1 MSAPKGYSSQGKDDR
16 LTAQFAT
23 VEPVRQLQNG
33 LTVNAHQFVRLVG
46 SDACEVGSSTSI
58 LIATSHAA
66 LVGDV
71 IRFTSGTFSGR
82 EVKVSA
88 IASNTITLA
97 ETLPSQPNTGDTF
110 DILRHKYP
118 LVDSTGA
125 VSITGSISFT
135 EAATAADGGSLP
147 ALTKVVSGYDGT
159 NVQVLK
165 TDTDGKLQVSVAGL
179 NIDTSSSTDIFE
191 TSIVNS
197 RYNQLEI
204 SFDTTPG
211 ANLITNTTSGGG
223 SVSTALGHTTYATS
237 TATTAFAKGV
247 SVQSV
252 KYRPGAE
259 LYSYFTASFTTPTSA
274 NSYQRIGI
282 YDSNNGFFIG
292 YNGTT
297 FGVTLRTGGA
307 DTFTARSSWNGD
319 PLDGSSTSEFTRSG
333 TPEAINLTYSNVFRI
348 RFGWL
353 GSASILFEVL
363 SPDESW
369 VVFHTIKKPNSQ
381 LLPSIANPDLPMTID
396 VSKTSADA
404 TDLKMTTGCWAAG
417 ASSPNAPITST
428 LTDNSLAQLTR
439 SVIVGQTTGGGGGY
453 VNVKVNP
460 SGALTV
466 DATLSA
472 LDAALDGQKTMANSL
487 PVVIASDQSAVPI
500 SASSLPLPTGAATET
515 TLSALNTKVPS
526 GLTVSSTRLLV
537 DGSGVTQP
545 VSGSVSVSNFPA
557 TQAVSGTV
565 AATQSGIWST
575 RTLDGSGS
583 LITSTPNV
591 PAGKNGLDVNV
602 SNSVLTVVQPG
613 AANLNATVI
622 GTGTFAVQATQSGTW
637 STRTQ
642 DGSGNTIGSTSNA
655 LDINIKSSAISFNG
669 PGGRTSVLLY
679 RNVYS
684 TTNVTTTAYTQVVAS
699 LASAVTIIDIFDSS
713 GQVLVLAT
721 GAAGAEVQKA
731 YIYPGGNGQIPIFI
745 AAGTRVSI
753 RAISANAVSGEINMT
768 FYS

>member
-16 LTAQFAT
+16 LTSQFAT

-88 IASNTITLA
+88 VALNSITLA
-97 ETLPSQPNTGDTF
+97 ETLPSQPANGDTF

-118 LVDSTGA
+118 LVDSSGA
-125 VSITGSISFT
+125 VNITGSISFT

-204 SFDTTPG
+204 SFDTAPG
-211 ANLITNTTSGGG
+211 ASLITNTTSGGG

-237 TATTAFAKGV
+237 TATTATAKGV

-353 GSASILFEVL
+353 GSASIIFEVL

-369 VVFHTIKKPNSQ
+369 IVFHTIKKPNSQ

-428 LTDNSLAQLTR
+428 LTDNSLAQLSR

-500 SASSLPLPTGAATET
+500 S
-515 TLSALNTKVPS
+515 
-526 GLTVSSTRLLV
+526 
-537 DGSGVTQP
+537 
-545 VSGSVSVSNFPA
+545 GSVSVSNFPA
-557 TQAVSGTV
+557 TQPVSGTV

-591 PAGKNGLDVNV
+591 PLGKNGLDVNV
-602 SNSVLTVVQPG
+602 SNSVLTVVQSS
-613 AANLNATVI
+613 AVNLNATVI
-622 GTGTFAVQATQSGTW
+622 GTGTFAVQAAQSGNW
-637 STRTQ
+637 SSRTQ

-655 LDINIKSSAISFNG
+655 LDINIKSSNISFNG

-684 TTNVTTTAYTQVVAS
+684 TTNVTTAAYTQVVAS

-713 GQVLVLAT
+713 GQVLAIAT
-721 GAAGAEVQKA
+721 GAAGAESQKA
-731 YIYPGGNGQIPIFI
+731 YIYPGGNGQIPLAI

-753 RAISANAVSGEINMT
+753 RAISSNAVSGEINMT

>member
-204 SFDTTPG
+204 SFDTAPG
-211 ANLITNTTSGGG
+211 ASLITNTTSGGG

-237 TATTAFAKGV
+237 TATTASAKGV

-282 YDSNNGFFIG
+282 YDSNDGFFIG

-307 DTFTARSSWNGD
+307 DTFTARASWNGD

-353 GSASILFEVL
+353 GSASIIFEVL

-369 VVFHTIKKPNSQ
+369 IVFHTIKKPNSQ
-381 LLPSIANPDLPMTID
+381 LLPSIANPDLPMTIN

-428 LTDNSLAQLTR
+428 LTDNSLAQLSR

-500 SASSLPLPTGAATET
+500 SGS
-515 TLSALNTKVPS
+515 
-526 GLTVSSTRLLV
+526 VSVSNFPA
-537 DGSGVTQP
+537 TQP
-545 VSGSVSVSNFPA
+545 VSGSVSASQVGTWIVRNQDGAGNYLSSTSNALDVNLKTSSITLPTSVSNFPA

-565 AATQSGIWST
+565 A
-575 RTLDGSGS
+575 
-583 LITSTPNV
+583 
-591 PAGKNGLDVNV
+591 
-602 SNSVLTVVQPG
+602 
-613 AANLNATVI
+613 
-622 GTGTFAVQATQSGTW
+622 ATQSGTW

-655 LDINIKSSAISFNG
+655 LDINIKSSNISFNG

-684 TTNVTTTAYTQVVAS
+684 TTNVTTAAYTQVVAS

-713 GQVLVLAT
+713 GQVLAIAT
-721 GAAGAEVQKA
+721 GAAGAESQKA
-731 YIYPGGNGQIPIFI
+731 YIYPGGNGQIPLSI

-753 RAISANAVSGEINMT
+753 RAISSNAVSGEINMT

>member
-16 LTAQFAT
+16 LIAQFAT

-33 LTVNAHQFVRLVG
+33 LSVTAHQFVRLIG
-46 SDACEVGSSTSI
+46 SDAVESGSTSSVI
-58 LIATSHAA
+58 NATAHAA

-71 IRFTSGTFSGR
+71 IKFSSGTFSGR
-82 EVKVSA
+82 EVKVSSVA
-88 IASNTITLA
+88 PNTLTLA
-97 ETLPSQPNTGDTF
+97 ETLTSAPSAGDTF

-125 VSITGSISFT
+125 VAITGSIST
-135 EAATAADGGSLP
+135 SEVATAADGGALP
-147 ALTKVVSGYDGT
+147 ALTKVVSGYDGA

-165 TDTDGKLQVSVAGL
+165 TDTSGRLEIAGL
-179 NIDTSSSTDIFE
+179 NIDIPSSSDVFDTQ
-191 TSIVNS
+191 IVNS

-204 SFDTTPG
+204 SFDTAPSAT
-211 ANLITNTTSGGG
+211 LITNTTSGGG
-223 SVSTALGHTTYATS
+223 SVTTTNGHSLYATG
-237 TATTAFAKGV
+237 TATTASAKGV

-259 LYSYFTASFTTPTSA
+259 IYSYFTAAFTAGIA
-274 NSYQRIGI
+274 NSFQRIGI
-282 YDSNNGFFIG
+282 YDSSNGFFIG
-292 YNGTT
+292 YSGTT

-319 PLDGSSTSEFTRSG
+319 PLDGSSGSEFTRSG

-369 VVFHTIKKPNSQ
+369 IVFHTIKKPNSQ
-381 LLPSIANPDLPMTID
+381 LNPSIANPDLPMTIE
-396 VSKTSADA
+396 VSKTSAGSPS
-404 TDLKMTTGCWAAG
+404 TDLVMATGCWAAG
-417 ASSPNAPITST
+417 ASSPNAPITAT
-428 LTDNSLAQLTR
+428 LTDSSLATLNR

-472 LDAALDGQKTMANSL
+472 LDSALDGQKTMANSL
-487 PVVIASDQSAVPI
+487 PVVIASDQSAVSI

-684 TTNVTTTAYTQVVAS
+684 TTNVTTAAYTQVVAS

-713 GQVLVLAT
+713 GQVLAIAT
-721 GAAGAEVQKA
+721 GAAGSESQKA
-731 YIYPGGNGQIPIFI
+731 YIYPGGNGQIPLSI

-753 RAISANAVSGEINMT
+753 RAISSNAVSGEINMT

>member
-16 LTAQFAT
+16 LIAQFAT

-33 LTVNAHQFVRLVG
+33 LSVTAHQFVRLVG
-46 SDACEVGSSTSI
+46 SDACEVGSTSSVI
-58 LIATSHAA
+58 NATAHAA

-71 IRFTSGTFSGR
+71 IKFSSGTFSGR
-82 EVKVSA
+82 EVKVSSVA
-88 IASNTITLA
+88 PNTLTLA
-97 ETLPSQPNTGDTF
+97 ETLTSAPSAGDTF

-125 VSITGSISFT
+125 VAITGSIST
-135 EAATAADGGSLP
+135 SEVATAADGGALP
-147 ALTKVVSGYDGT
+147 ALTKVVSGYDGA

-165 TDTDGKLQVSVAGL
+165 TDTSGRLEIAGL
-179 NIDTSSSTDIFE
+179 NIDIPSSSDVFDTQ
-191 TSIVNS
+191 IVNS

-204 SFDTTPG
+204 SFDTAPSAT
-211 ANLITNTTSGGG
+211 LITNTTSGGG
-223 SVSTALGHTTYATS
+223 SVTNTNGHSLYATG
-237 TATTAFAKGV
+237 TATTASAKGV

-259 LYSYFTASFTTPTSA
+259 IYSYFTAAFTAGIA
-274 NSYQRIGI
+274 NSFQRIGI

-292 YNGTT
+292 YSGAT
-297 FGVTLRTGGA
+297 FGVSLRTGGV

-319 PLDGSSTSEFTRSG
+319 PLDGSSGSEFTRSG

-369 VVFHTIKKPNSQ
+369 IVFHTIKKPNSQ
-381 LLPSIANPDLPMTID
+381 LNPSIANPDLPMTIE
-396 VSKTSADA
+396 VSKTSAGSPS
-404 TDLKMTTGCWAAG
+404 TDLVMATGCWAAG
-417 ASSPNAPITST
+417 ASSPLQPLDST
-428 LTDNSLAQLTR
+428 LTDASLAQLSR
-439 SVIVGQTTGGGGGY
+439 SVITGFSSSGGGGY

-500 SASSLPLPTGAATET
+500 S
-515 TLSALNTKVPS
+515 
-526 GLTVSSTRLLV
+526 
-537 DGSGVTQP
+537 
-545 VSGSVSVSNFPA
+545 GSVSVSNFPA
-557 TQAVSGTV
+557 TQPVSGTV

-591 PAGKNGLDVNV
+591 PLGKNGLDVNV
-602 SNSVLTVVQPG
+602 SNSVLTVVQ
-613 AANLNATVI
+613 ASAVNLNATVV
-622 GTGTFAVQATQSGTW
+622 GTGTFAVQAAQSGNW

-655 LDINIKSSAISFNG
+655 LDINIKSSNISFNG

-684 TTNVTTTAYTQVVAS
+684 TTNVTTAAYTQVVAS
-699 LASAVTIIDIFDSS
+699 LASAVTIIDVFDSS
-713 GQVLVLAT
+713 GQVLAIAT
-721 GAAGAEVQKA
+721 GAAGAESQKA
-731 YIYPGGNGQIPIFI
+731 YIYPGGNGQIPLSI

-753 RAISANAVSGEINMT
+753 RAISSNAVSGEINMT